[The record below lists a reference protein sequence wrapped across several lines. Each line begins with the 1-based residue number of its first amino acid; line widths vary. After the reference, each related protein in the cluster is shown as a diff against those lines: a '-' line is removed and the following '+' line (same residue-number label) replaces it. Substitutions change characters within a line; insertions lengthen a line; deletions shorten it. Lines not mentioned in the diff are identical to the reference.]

1 VCVVC
6 AVDVDADMMIDAKSA
21 LGRHFMK
28 SSSSSSHRH
37 RVVVVTAATGRRR
50 RRTQSRR
57 RPNLASPARD
67 DECPFCGANAPSK
80 SHLAI
85 CVPDALNPR
94 GWNTADA
101 CESAAVRES
110 VLRRHGRRSRAYEVC
125 SARFGWDEENEDGWV
140 RVRSAVETRDA
151 WRGGRGTRKKRNAD
165 GKDDDDDDDSALLKL
180 VVDIVRREVRATPL
194 SVEAVT
200 TETLEILRD
209 DADATFVNKP
219 ARTPCTPTSRLS
231 GDASVTAMVLAWWG
245 EEAAKRATTEKA
257 KEIAKSLRRTP
268 YAAHRLDLETSGVF
282 VLCKTADAA
291 KKAQRAFESGTTTKV
306 YLAVCRISSS
316 LSPPPLSSSKCWTLI
331 DYPLVKEE
339 DPDDA
344 ATSDGSSFR
353 VRAVFEDGVR
363 VPKMKSAQ
371 TFVRVLA
378 KTSTHALVQARPR
391 TGRTHQIRVHLAAV
405 GLPIVCDALYDDEDD
420 EDDDEDTRNI
430 SLSISRH
437 ALHAHALKFPDDDDD
452 VVIADPPND
461 FVACLRELGLFVVA
475 DDGDY
480 DDDTELMKA
489 FLRQS
494 SLEAVRGSGSE

>member
-1 VCVVC
+1 
-6 AVDVDADMMIDAKSA
+6 M
-21 LGRHFMK
+21 
-28 SSSSSSHRH
+28 
-37 RVVVVTAATGRRR
+37 
-50 RRTQSRR
+50 
-57 RPNLASPARD
+57 
-67 DECPFCGANAPSK
+67 
-80 SHLAI
+80 
-85 CVPDALNPR
+85 
-94 GWNTADA
+94 
-101 CESAAVRES
+101 
-110 VLRRHGRRSRAYEVC
+110 
-125 SARFGWDEENEDGWV
+125 
-140 RVRSAVETRDA
+140 
-151 WRGGRGTRKKRNAD
+151 
-165 GKDDDDDDDSALLKL
+165 
-180 VVDIVRREVRATPL
+180 
-194 SVEAVT
+194 T

-209 DADATFVNKP
+209 DAEATFVNKP

-316 LSPPPLSSSKCWTLI
+316 SLSPCCWTLI
-331 DYPLVKEE
+331 DYPLVKE
-339 DPDDA
+339 A
-344 ATSDGSSFR
+344 DGSSFR
-353 VRAVFEDGVR
+353 VRAVLEDDGVLQG

-405 GLPIVCDALYDDEDD
+405 GLPIVCDALYDDGD

-437 ALHAHALKFPDDDDD
+437 ALHAHALKFPDDDD
-452 VVIADPPND
+452 VVIADPPSD

-475 DDGDY
+475 DDGDS
-480 DDDTELMKA
+480 DDDTELKA

-494 SLEAVRGSGSE
+494 SLEAVRILD

>member
-1 VCVVC
+1 MQKVHSV
-6 AVDVDADMMIDAKSA
+6 
-21 LGRHFMK
+21 GRHFMK
-28 SSSSSSHRH
+28 ASSSSHRH
-37 RVVVVTAATGRRR
+37 RVVTAATGRRR
-50 RRTQSRR
+50 ARKRRQSRR
-57 RPNLASPARD
+57 PRRPD
-67 DECPFCGANAPSK
+67 DDDACPFCGANAPSK
-80 SHLAI
+80 SHLAL
-85 CVPDALNPR
+85 CAPDALNPR
-94 GWNTADA
+94 GWKTADA

-125 SARFGWDEENEDGWV
+125 SARFGWDEEDEDGWV

-339 DPDDA
+339 EEDPDDA

-437 ALHAHALKFPDDDDD
+437 ALHAHALKFPDDDD

-475 DDGDY
+475 DDGDS
-480 DDDTELMKA
+480 DDDTELKA

-494 SLEAVRGSGSE
+494 SLETVFGSTV

>member
-1 VCVVC
+1 
-6 AVDVDADMMIDAKSA
+6 
-21 LGRHFMK
+21 MK
-28 SSSSSSHRH
+28 SSSSSSLSSHRH

-50 RRTQSRR
+50 RTQSRR
-57 RPNLASPARD
+57 RPGPRTNDAHTDVISR
-67 DECPFCGANAPSK
+67 CPFCGANAPSK

-85 CVPDALNPR
+85 CAPDALNPR
-94 GWNTADA
+94 GWSSADA

-125 SARFGWDEENEDGWV
+125 SARFGWDDEEEDGGRV
-140 RVRSAVETRDA
+140 RVRSAKETRDA
-151 WRGGRGTRKKRNAD
+151 WRGGRG
-165 GKDDDDDDDSALLKL
+165 KDDDDEGDDGALLKL

-209 DADATFVNKP
+209 DVEATFVNKP

-245 EEAAKRATTEKA
+245 EEAAKRATTGKA

-282 VLCKTADAA
+282 VLCKTAAAA

-316 LSPPPLSSSKCWTLI
+316 SLSPSLSPPLSSSSKCWTLI
-331 DYPLVKEE
+331 DYPLVKEQE
-339 DPDDA
+339 QDPA
-344 ATSDGSSFR
+344 DGSSSFR
-353 VRAVFEDGVR
+353 VRAVRERRDDQQG
-363 VPKMKSAQ
+363 KSAQ

-391 TGRTHQIRVHLAAV
+391 TGRTHQIRAHLAAV

-420 EDDDEDTRNI
+420 EDSYTTTTTTTT
-430 SLSISRH
+430 ISRH
-437 ALHAHALKFPDDDDD
+437 ALHAHALKFPDDDD
-452 VVIADPPND
+452 VVIADPPSD
-461 FVACLRELGLFVVA
+461 FVACLRELGLFVVVVA
-475 DDGDY
+475 GDDGDSGLN
-480 DDDTELMKA
+480 DDDTDLMKA

-494 SLEAVRGSGSE
+494 SLEAVRILDQDQNRHRNGE

>member
-1 VCVVC
+1 
-6 AVDVDADMMIDAKSA
+6 M
-21 LGRHFMK
+21 
-28 SSSSSSHRH
+28 
-37 RVVVVTAATGRRR
+37 
-50 RRTQSRR
+50 
-57 RPNLASPARD
+57 
-67 DECPFCGANAPSK
+67 NAPSK
-80 SHLAI
+80 SHLAL

-94 GWNTADA
+94 GWKTADA

-125 SARFGWDEENEDGWV
+125 SARFGWDEEDEDGGRV

-151 WRGGRGTRKKRNAD
+151 WRGGRGN
-165 GKDDDDDDDSALLKL
+165 DDDGALLKL

-209 DADATFVNKP
+209 DAEATFVNKP

-316 LSPPPLSSSKCWTLI
+316 SLSPCCWTLI
-331 DYPLVKEE
+331 DYPLVKE
-339 DPDDA
+339 A
-344 ATSDGSSFR
+344 DGSSFR
-353 VRAVFEDGVR
+353 VRAVLEDDGVLQG

-405 GLPIVCDALYDDEDD
+405 GLPIVCDALYDDGDEDD
-420 EDDDEDTRNI
+420 EDEDSYTTT
-430 SLSISRH
+430 ISRH
-437 ALHAHALKFPDDDDD
+437 ALHAHALKFPDDDD
-452 VVIADPPND
+452 VVIADPPSD
-461 FVACLRELGLFVVA
+461 FVACLRELGLA
-475 DDGDY
+475 DD
-480 DDDTELMKA
+480 DDGNDDGNDDAELKA

-494 SLEAVRGSGSE
+494 SLEAVRGLGSE

>member
-1 VCVVC
+1 
-6 AVDVDADMMIDAKSA
+6 M
-21 LGRHFMK
+21 
-28 SSSSSSHRH
+28 
-37 RVVVVTAATGRRR
+37 
-50 RRTQSRR
+50 
-57 RPNLASPARD
+57 
-67 DECPFCGANAPSK
+67 
-80 SHLAI
+80 
-85 CVPDALNPR
+85 
-94 GWNTADA
+94 
-101 CESAAVRES
+101 
-110 VLRRHGRRSRAYEVC
+110 C
-125 SARFGWDEENEDGWV
+125 SARFGWDEEEDGGRV
-140 RVRSAVETRDA
+140 RVRSAKETRDA
-151 WRGGRGTRKKRNAD
+151 WRGGRGTRKKRNDD
-165 GKDDDDDDDSALLKL
+165 GNDDDEGDGALLKL

-209 DADATFVNKP
+209 DAEATFVNKP

-245 EEAAKRATTEKA
+245 EEAAKRATTGKA

-282 VLCKTADAA
+282 VLCKTAAAA

-316 LSPPPLSSSKCWTLI
+316 SSLSPLTTPPLSSSKRWTLI

-339 DPDDA
+339 EDPF
-344 ATSDGSSFR
+344 SDGSSFR
-353 VRAVFEDGVR
+353 VRAVLEDGVQP

-391 TGRTHQIRVHLAAV
+391 TGRTHQIRAHLAAV
-405 GLPIVCDALYDDEDD
+405 GLPIVCDALYDDD
-420 EDDDEDTRNI
+420 EDEDKTTTTTT
-430 SLSISRH
+430 ISRH

-452 VVIADPPND
+452 VVIADPPSD
-461 FVACLRELGLFVVA
+461 FVACLRELGLN
-475 DDGDY
+475 DDGN
-480 DDDTELMKA
+480 DDTDLKA

-494 SLEAVRGSGSE
+494 SLEAVRILDQDQNRHRICGE

>member
-1 VCVVC
+1 MALC
-6 AVDVDADMMIDAKSA
+6 A
-21 LGRHFMK
+21 
-28 SSSSSSHRH
+28 
-37 RVVVVTAATGRRR
+37 
-50 RRTQSRR
+50 
-57 RPNLASPARD
+57 
-67 DECPFCGANAPSK
+67 
-80 SHLAI
+80 
-85 CVPDALNPR
+85 PDALNPR
-94 GWNTADA
+94 GWKTADA

-125 SARFGWDEENEDGWV
+125 SARFGWDEEDEDGWV

-339 DPDDA
+339 EEDPDDA

-437 ALHAHALKFPDDDDD
+437 ALHAHALKFPDDDD

-475 DDGDY
+475 DDGDS
-480 DDDTELMKA
+480 DDDTELKA

>member
-1 VCVVC
+1 M
-6 AVDVDADMMIDAKSA
+6 DVDADMMMIVDAKVHTA
-21 LGRHFMK
+21 RHFMK
-28 SSSSSSHRH
+28 SSCSSHRH
-37 RVVVVTAATGRRR
+37 HVVTAATGRRR
-50 RRTQSRR
+50 TQKRRQSRPR
-57 RPNLASPARD
+57 RPDDARD

-125 SARFGWDEENEDGWV
+125 SARFGWDEEDEDGWV

-165 GKDDDDDDDSALLKL
+165 GKDDDDDDDDSALLKL

-316 LSPPPLSSSKCWTLI
+316 AITTTTSKCCWTLI
-331 DYPLVKEE
+331 DYPLVKE
-339 DPDDA
+339 A
-344 ATSDGSSFR
+344 DGSSFR
-353 VRAVFEDGVR
+353 VRAVFEDGGVQP

-391 TGRTHQIRVHLAAV
+391 TGRTHQIRAHLAAV
-405 GLPIVCDALYDDEDD
+405 GLPIVCDALYDDDD
-420 EDDDEDTRNI
+420 DVDNDEDTRNI

-437 ALHAHALKFPDDDDD
+437 ALHAHALKFPDDDD

-475 DDGDY
+475 DDGDS
-480 DDDTELMKA
+480 DDDTELKA

-494 SLEAVRGSGSE
+494 SLEAIRRGLGID

>member
-1 VCVVC
+1 MALC
-6 AVDVDADMMIDAKSA
+6 A
-21 LGRHFMK
+21 
-28 SSSSSSHRH
+28 
-37 RVVVVTAATGRRR
+37 
-50 RRTQSRR
+50 
-57 RPNLASPARD
+57 
-67 DECPFCGANAPSK
+67 
-80 SHLAI
+80 
-85 CVPDALNPR
+85 PDALNPR
-94 GWNTADA
+94 GWKTADA

-125 SARFGWDEENEDGWV
+125 SARFGWDEEDEDGWV

-209 DADATFVNKP
+209 DAEATFVNKP

-245 EEAAKRATTEKA
+245 EEAAKRATTGKA

-316 LSPPPLSSSKCWTLI
+316 TITTTTSKCCWTLI
-331 DYPLVKEE
+331 DYPLVKEAAE
-339 DPDDA
+339 DPSA
-344 ATSDGSSFR
+344 DGSSFR
-353 VRAVFEDGVR
+353 VRAVLEDGGVQG

-391 TGRTHQIRVHLAAV
+391 TGRTHQIRAHLAAV
-405 GLPIVCDALYDDEDD
+405 GLPIVCDALYGDDEED
-420 EDDDEDTRNI
+420 EDSYTTTTTT
-430 SLSISRH
+430 ISRH
-437 ALHAHALKFPDDDDD
+437 ALHAHALKFPDDDD
-452 VVIADPPND
+452 VVIADPPSD
-461 FVACLRELGLFVVA
+461 FLACLRELGLA
-475 DDGDY
+475 DDDGN
-480 DDDTELMKA
+480 DDADLKA

-494 SLEAVRGSGSE
+494 SLEAIRRGLGID